1 MANKRKFKIVKN
13 NGQIIIGDGNCQ
25 LTLNGVSGG
34 VVNILAP
41 QQKPKITERSFPIAS
56 LPKPFNRLIGRGPEK
71 QQALENLRFEQSV
84 EFYGEEGIG
93 KSVLVKALFPQIQLT
108 SLFSDKIVYI
118 SSKNKKL
125 SEIKQFLFD
134 CFYETNLNYRV
145 TDFEFANR
153 FKDKK
158 ALIILDDIQVSR
170 HDLEDLMN
178 AAPLCTFLITTRQRN
193 IWVDGI
199 SQFISGLSASESLQ
213 LIAKEIG
220 RALTDSELAPAKFIS
235 ETFRGNPL
243 KILQRVARAKTENVP
258 LAHLAAELE
267 LSLEAPLEHAAQ
279 KDGRGYRLILG
290 LLAAFSSLAA
300 SARTLA
306 EASGETI
313 QTVNQTLEELRLL
326 HLVEFEENRYR
337 LAENFSEY
345 LAETWPLNTYRER
358 LLQFYLE
365 WVQQYA
371 SRGDVLLEE
380 LEAITSVVN
389 WAAEGGYYA
398 EAIALGQ
405 AVEPVVALEGQWGV
419 WESLLDNILNS
430 AIYGQDISTES
441 WALHQL
447 GTRALCLGENPSAIS
462 FLTRALELRQLEG
475 NAAAIEVT
483 QHNLN
488 LLIGGGGSDSG
499 EPEPEEQWTGDPQ
512 SSSTSEQPWHSP
524 SPPTPPTTPY
534 PQSTP
539 PTTSTF
545 PKALPGSKVATLL
558 LVGLGSGIGLGAAV
572 TSHNQVSSELPP
584 TTQGDEEIQPSNTSE
599 ELKANVS
606 APENESKPNFSKPP
620 SHDGSLIAR
629 DSKYDIP
636 RDTATVIN
644 PVENDESS
652 WNSHYLNH
660 FEQPKNGT
668 LEHLKEAGLTYT
680 PDPGFTGY
688 DEFTY
693 RITDGEKEAEA
704 MVSLKVVGSQPV
716 AIQPNAPKSVLIAKN
731 SSYTVDAGK
740 ATVINPMENDESSW
754 NSHYL
759 KHFEQPKNG
768 TLDHLSEAGLT
779 YIPNPGFT
787 GDDEFTYRITDGE
800 KEAEATVS
808 LKVEGTSHPPQLPPS
823 SKNLLEYPLPE
834 PLPLIAQNYDDK
846 KIEFQQ
852 DGNSCDAKDI
862 SFSIDAAEGSDKNFF
877 IDKVEQPD
885 LGTVKQEGTKNLSY
899 TVTLDEIRE
908 RRSASGQSRQVQ
920 VVVFTRVTSPP
931 QGDLALLA
939 PSGESPA
946 VNEPTIDDF
955 SETVQF
961 NYVISNGETQD
972 KGTITVEV
980 FAPADCFSTSSSLI

>member
-1 MANKRKFKIVKN
+1 M
-13 NGQIIIGDGNCQ
+13 
-25 LTLNGVSGG
+25 
-34 VVNILAP
+34 
-41 QQKPKITERSFPIAS
+41 
-56 LPKPFNRLIGRGPEK
+56 
-71 QQALENLRFEQSV
+71 
-84 EFYGEEGIG
+84 
-93 KSVLVKALFPQIQLT
+93 
-108 SLFSDKIVYI
+108 
-118 SSKNKKL
+118 
-125 SEIKQFLFD
+125 
-134 CFYETNLNYRV
+134 
-145 TDFEFANR
+145 
-153 FKDKK
+153 
-158 ALIILDDIQVSR
+158 
-170 HDLEDLMN
+170 
-178 AAPLCTFLITTRQRN
+178 
-193 IWVDGI
+193 
-199 SQFISGLSASESLQ
+199 
-213 LIAKEIG
+213 
-220 RALTDSELAPAKFIS
+220 
-235 ETFRGNPL
+235 
-243 KILQRVARAKTENVP
+243 
-258 LAHLAAELE
+258 AAELE

-405 AVEPVVALEGQWGV
+405 AVEPVVALEGLWGV

-512 SSSTSEQPWHSP
+512 SSSTSEQPSRTP
-524 SPPTPPTTPY
+524 SSPPPTSLPN
-534 PQSTP
+534 PS
-539 PTTSTF
+539 
-545 PKALPGSKVATLL
+545 KALSSSKVATVTTLL
-558 LVGLGSGIGLGAAV
+558 LVGMGTGIGVGANL
-572 TSHNQVSSELPP
+572 SNSESKSLLPDASTENP
-584 TTQGDEEIQPSNTSE
+584 TDIQPAQPSNNPPSQPSSPEISSNVPTPRFTPPNPAPSNSLVIARDVEYTVKKGE
-599 ELKANVS
+599 EIIIYPLNNDSSPDSSAFIKGHTKTMHGSLNAVGPETFSYKANDTFTGTDEFSYTISDDNLEDTATVRIIIFEGDNVGN
-606 APENESKPNFSKPP
+606 PENKTKVEANDRFYTVNQGESIVIYPLKNDRSPGNSAFIDGHTETQEGFLQAISEDSFSYTPRKDFTGPDKFEYSISDSNSEDNATVYITVIPSDSSEQSSKGLVEDKKATHTPEPEPP
-620 SHDGSLIAR
+620 VINPPASEPIADPPPPKAPRLIAR
-629 DSKYDIP
+629 DYS
-636 RDTATVIN
+636 
-644 PVENDESS
+644 E
-652 WNSHYLNH
+652 
-660 FEQPKNGT
+660 
-668 LEHLKEAGLTYT
+668 
-680 PDPGFTGY
+680 
-688 DEFTY
+688 
-693 RITDGEKEAEA
+693 RI
-704 MVSLKVVGSQPV
+704 V
-716 AIQPNAPKSVLIAKN
+716 
-731 SSYTVDAGK
+731 
-740 ATVINPMENDESSW
+740 
-754 NSHYL
+754 
-759 KHFEQPKNG
+759 
-768 TLDHLSEAGLT
+768 
-779 YIPNPGFT
+779 
-787 GDDEFTYRITDGE
+787 
-800 KEAEATVS
+800 
-808 LKVEGTSHPPQLPPS
+808 
-823 SKNLLEYPLPE
+823 
-834 PLPLIAQNYDDK
+834 
-846 KIEFQQ
+846 FQQ
-852 DGNSCDAKDI
+852 DGNSCGARNI
-862 SFSIDAAEGSDKNFF
+862 SFAIDTAEESDKNFS
-877 IDKVEQPD
+877 IVGVGQPN
-885 LGTVKQEGTKNLSY
+885 LGTAERYGEKNLSY

-980 FAPADCFSTSSSLI
+980 FAPADCFSTSSSLN